1 MAIGDIIGGLSAQH
15 GNATSGIGLSFG
27 KGGFS
32 LSGNFNQRKQKA
44 MNASR
49 TDSSMKK
56 LFDIELV
63 GTTPTLVFPE
73 DIDDDHYI
81 RFDVVDR
88 VKVKSMGSTST
99 NVKKSI
105 ILPVPT
111 QLNPQYTARYNDQA
125 MGLAGAFS
133 SNQIGPGD
141 VVNAVNLGEAMVR
154 QKFDDFTNFFD
165 QDKRASMN
173 EETRKQIQNL
183 GSAVFTVGAAA
194 TIGKLAGGNIGAILG
209 AAVGGVGTAFQGAM
223 SSAGFAIN
231 PHMAV
236 LFDGVG
242 FRSFTFN
249 YRFIPR
255 NPNEAN
261 ELKEMIRVMQEAMYP
276 SLPENN
282 RFLFKYPDEFLIS
295 LAPKLQETTFKFKRS
310 VLKDMNV
317 NYNGD
322 GVPRFYDD
330 GNPVVVDISLTFQEV
345 EILTKEDFAGEQLK
359 KIDYVPDPPGS
370 EEAEMEAYLAD
381 NPDYYNQGSN

>member
-56 LFDIELV
+56 LYEIEPV
-63 GTTPTLVFPE
+63 AGATLVFPE
-73 DIDDDHYI
+73 DIDEEHYI

-111 QLNPQYTARYNDQA
+111 QLNPQYTAKYNDQA

-133 SNQIGPGD
+133 SGQIGPGD
-141 VVNAVNLGEAMVR
+141 VVNAVNLGEAMVK
-154 QKFDDFTNFFD
+154 QKFNDFTNFFD

-173 EETRKQIQNL
+173 EETRKQIENI
-183 GSAVFTVGAAA
+183 GAAVFTVGAAG
-194 TIGKLAGGNIGAILG
+194 TIGKLAGGNIGAIIG
-209 AAVGGVGTAFQGAM
+209 TAVGGVGTAFQGAM
-223 SSAGFAIN
+223 STAGFAIN

-261 ELKEMIRVMQEAMYP
+261 ALKEMIRVMQEAMYP
-276 SLPENN
+276 SLPKDN
-282 RFLFKYPDEFLIS
+282 RFLFSYPDEFMIS

-345 EILTKEDFAGEQLK
+345 EILTKEDFAEQLK

-370 EEAEMEAYLAD
+370 EEAEMEAFLAD
-381 NPDYYNQGSN
+381 NPNYYDQTP